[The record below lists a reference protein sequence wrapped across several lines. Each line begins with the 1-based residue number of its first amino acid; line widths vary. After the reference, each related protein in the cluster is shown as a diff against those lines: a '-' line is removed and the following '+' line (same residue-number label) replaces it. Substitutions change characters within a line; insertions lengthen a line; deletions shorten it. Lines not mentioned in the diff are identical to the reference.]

1 MQINITF
8 RGMDSTDSLKSYV
21 NEKIEHIARYFDRTI
36 ESHVVLSLERY
47 LQHADITIQAGPQLL
62 RGRVKSEDMYRS
74 IDAAVDKIER
84 QLIRQKDKLCT
95 AKHRRPEEF
104 DSRYLTG
111 EQTLP

>member
-1 MQINITF
+1 M
-8 RGMDSTDSLKSYV
+8 
-21 NEKIEHIARYFDRTI
+21 
-36 ESHVVLSLERY
+36 VLSLERY
-47 LQHADITIQAGPQLL
+47 LQHADITIQAGPQPA
-62 RGRVKSEDMYRS
+62 GPGKSEDMYRS